1 MLKLVSCVRHALFL
15 YDNDGGH
22 GDDNNIKMMIMVMVM
37 VMVMVISAWKK
48 LIFNPNCYIFHNSL
62 SLLIIRLHNTV
73 VDESVAKCIWEQN
86 VYFMWKVPSIAFSF
100 SLNVHDAIFKML
112 PLLCLNLC
120 NNGSTWH
127 IEWWYRKLVCIY
139 GMEMMNH
146 QY

>member
-22 GDDNNIKMMIMVMVM
+22 GDDNNIKMMIMVM

-86 VYFMWKVPSIAFSF
+86 VYFMWKVPSIVFFILS
-100 SLNVHDAIFKML
+100 
-112 PLLCLNLC
+112 
-120 NNGSTWH
+120 
-127 IEWWYRKLVCIY
+127 
-139 GMEMMNH
+139 
-146 QY
+146 